1 MVYKEMIVHLSHTNK
16 DADVNA
22 GYSLVE
28 LLQEI
33 DEREAKAKEWWLLMV
48 YRNYDSDNKDT

>member
-22 GYSLVE
+22 GFTLDE
-28 LLQEI
+28 QCLRKI
-33 DEREAKAKEWWLLMV
+33 DERSANYEEWYLIIV
-48 YRNYDSDNKDT
+48 Y

>member
-1 MVYKEMIVHLSHTNK
+1 MVYKEMIAPLSHTNK

-22 GYSLVE
+22 GTSLAE

-33 DEREAKAKEWWLLMV
+33 DEREAKAKE
-48 YRNYDSDNKDT
+48 